1 MSEEIANQ
9 LQELLK
15 ALDNSAGINMSN
27 ILRLPPPLRSL
38 LNWLIRSKSL
48 NLAQMAGFLEEDEE
62 SVHPILTALMEK
74 GLLEQIE
81 GEGKTTY
88 RVRMQSSRKRKTTRE
103 DIWKVLDE

>member
-15 ALDNSAGINMSN
+15 ALDNSAGTNMSN
-27 ILRLPPPLRSL
+27 ILRLPPTAQPA
-38 LNWLIRSKSL
+38 NWLIRSKSL